1 MDVKH
6 PENIDPRPKRR
17 KDRDNPYTIFST
29 GAGSDEPHYYLS
41 FRDGQSKYRCME
53 ISKELFV
60 QFNQFELDDLSFLNE
75 VDNHYEHSELT
86 EISLH
91 TRAFRQQED
100 LEETT
105 LRGMDYVRLHAAIG
119 TLPEVQRRR
128 VMLYFFEEYT
138 YEEIAAME
146 GCTKRAVKFS
156 VDLALQKLKEK
167 I

>member
-17 KDRDNPYTIFST
+17 KDRDNPYNIFSIGIGT
-29 GAGSDEPHYYLS
+29 EEPHYYLS
-41 FRDGQSKYRCME
+41 FRDGERKYHCME
-53 ISKELFV
+53 ITQELFI
-60 QFNQFELDDLSFLNE
+60 QFDQFELDDLSFLNE
-75 VDNHYEHSELT
+75 VDNHNEHSELT

-91 TRAFRQQED
+91 ARAFGPQED
-100 LEETT
+100 LEEAI
-105 LRGMDYVRLHAAIG
+105 LQGMDYVRLHAAIG
-119 TLPEVQRRR
+119 SLPEVQRRR
-128 VMLYFFEEYT
+128 VTLYFFEEYT

-156 VDLALQKLKEK
+156 VDLALQKLKSK

>member
-17 KDRDNPYTIFST
+17 KDRDNPYNIFST
-29 GAGSDEPHYYLS
+29 GIGTEEPHYYLS
-41 FRDGQSKYRCME
+41 FRDGQKKYHCME
-53 ISKELFV
+53 ITQELFI
-60 QFNQFELDDLSFLNE
+60 QFDQFELDDLSFLNE

-91 TRAFRQQED
+91 ARAFGPQED
-100 LEETT
+100 LEERT

-119 TLPEVQRRR
+119 SLPEVQRRR
-128 VMLYFFEEYT
+128 VTLYFFEEYT
-138 YEEIAAME
+138 YEEIAVME